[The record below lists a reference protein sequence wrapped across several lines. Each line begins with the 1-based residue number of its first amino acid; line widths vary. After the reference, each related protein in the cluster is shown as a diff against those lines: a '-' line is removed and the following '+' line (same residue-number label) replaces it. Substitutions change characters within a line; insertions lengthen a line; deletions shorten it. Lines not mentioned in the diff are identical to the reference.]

1 MKLYTS
7 PMSANARRVNLTAVH
22 LGIHL
27 EQQQVQLSNPADRAA
42 IAAVNPNGKIP
53 VLEDAEHGLVLWE
66 SHAIMQYLC
75 DRDPERGASLY
86 PTEVVVRADI
96 NRWMF
101 WVNAHVAP
109 AIGPINYE
117 RLWKKFVEG
126 PDAAPDQAVIARHE
140 RFFHLA
146 MAVLERHMA
155 NRTWAVG
162 KTLTLADYSIVST
175 LMYRA
180 ATQLPLE
187 AYPHVQ
193 AYVAR
198 VEATDAWKA
207 TEPPKWG

>member
-7 PMSANARRVNLTAVH
+7 PMSSNARRVNLTVAH
-22 LGIHL
+22 LGLQI
-27 EQQQVQLSNPADRAA
+27 EQQQVQLANPADRAA

-53 VLEDAEHGLVLWE
+53 VLTDPEHGLVLWE

-75 DRDPERGASLY
+75 DLNPAASAEIY
-86 PTEVVVRADI
+86 PADVVARADI
-96 NRWMF
+96 HRWLY

-117 RLWKKFVEG
+117 KLWKKFVEG
-126 PDAAPDQAVIARHE
+126 PEAAPDQGVVARHE
-140 RFFHLA
+140 RLFHLA
-146 MAVLERHMA
+146 FAVLEKHLEH
-155 NRTWAVG
+155 RTWAVG

-180 ATQLPLE
+180 PTQLPL
-187 AYPHVQ
+187 ASYPHVQ

-198 VEATDAWKA
+198 VEATPAWTA